1 MKSSLPFVSL
11 LGLLLAVDGASA
23 QVGVAGRI
31 GTLGIGAEAA
41 ISLSDRIVIRGGLG
55 LSQLKANTTFD
66 GVSVVLTLPESW
78 YNVGIDLY
86 LNGAFRIGGGILFK
100 PDDPTITG
108 AFEEEVEI
116 GGRTFTSAEIGTLT
130 GQVLSEDRAAYV
142 LIGFGKHTS
151 SGIGLSLDVGAA
163 FLGNPS
169 VTLAAEG
176 GTFPDQAELDA
187 RLELEAQDFEE
198 DMKAYLKIWPIL
210 SLGIRIG
217 IG

>member
-55 LSQLKANTTFD
+55 LSRLEANTTFD

-100 PDDPTITG
+100 LDDPTITG
-108 AFEEEVEI
+108 AFEDEVEI
-116 GGRTFTSAEIGTLT
+116 GGRTFTSAEIGILT

-187 RLELEAQDFEE
+187 RLELEAQAFEE

>member
-31 GTLGIGAEAA
+31 GTLGLGAEAA
-41 ISLSDRIVIRGGLG
+41 IGLSDRIVIRGGMG
-55 LSQLKANTTFD
+55 LSQLEANTTFD
-66 GVSVVLTLPESW
+66 GVSVILTLPESW

-187 RLELEAQDFEE
+187 RLELEAQAFEE

>member
-23 QVGVAGRI
+23 QVGVAGRV

-55 LSQLKANTTFD
+55 LSQLEANTTFD

-86 LNGAFRIGGGILFK
+86 LNGSFRIGGGILFK

-108 AFEEEVEI
+108 AFEDEVEI
-116 GGRTFTSAEIGTLT
+116 GGRTFTSAEIGILT
-130 GQVLSEDRAAYV
+130 GQVLSEDRAPYV

-187 RLELEAQDFEE
+187 RLELEAQAFEE

>member
-41 ISLSDRIVIRGGLG
+41 IGLSDRIVIRGGMG
-55 LSQLKANTTFD
+55 LSQLEANTTFD
-66 GVSVVLTLPESW
+66 GVSVILTLPESW

-108 AFEEEVEI
+108 AFEDEVEI

-187 RLELEAQDFEE
+187 RLELEAQAFEE

>member
-23 QVGVAGRI
+23 QVGVAGRV

-55 LSQLKANTTFD
+55 LSQLEANTTFD

-86 LNGAFRIGGGILFK
+86 LNGSFRIGGGILFK

-108 AFEEEVEI
+108 AFEDEVEI
-116 GGRTFTSAEIGTLT
+116 GGRTFTSAEIGILT
-130 GQVLSEDRAAYV
+130 GQVLSEDRAPYV

-163 FLGNPS
+163 FLRNPS

-187 RLELEAQDFEE
+187 RLELEAQAFEE

>member
-1 MKSSLPFVSL
+1 MKNSLPFVSL

-41 ISLSDRIVIRGGLG
+41 IGLSDRIVIRGGMG
-55 LSQLKANTTFD
+55 LSQLEANTTFD
-66 GVSVVLTLPESW
+66 GVSVILTLPESW

-187 RLELEAQDFEE
+187 RLELEAQAFEE

>member
-1 MKSSLPFVSL
+1 M
-11 LGLLLAVDGASA
+11 
-23 QVGVAGRI
+23 
-31 GTLGIGAEAA
+31 
-41 ISLSDRIVIRGGLG
+41 
-55 LSQLKANTTFD
+55 
-66 GVSVVLTLPESW
+66 
-78 YNVGIDLY
+78 
-86 LNGAFRIGGGILFK
+86 
-100 PDDPTITG
+100 
-108 AFEEEVEI
+108 
-116 GGRTFTSAEIGTLT
+116 
-130 GQVLSEDRAAYV
+130 SEDRAAYV

-187 RLELEAQDFEE
+187 RLELEAQAFEE

>member
-23 QVGVAGRI
+23 QVGVAARV

-41 ISLSDRIVIRGGLG
+41 ISPSDRIVIRGGFG
-55 LSQLKANTTFD
+55 LSQLEANTTFD

-86 LNGAFRIGGGILFK
+86 LNGSFRIGGGILFK

-108 AFEEEVEI
+108 AFEDEVEI

-187 RLELEAQDFEE
+187 RLELEAQAFEE

>member
-1 MKSSLPFVSL
+1 MKNSLPFVSL
-11 LGLLLAVDGASA
+11 LALLLAVDGASA

-31 GTLGIGAEAA
+31 GTLGLGAEAA
-41 ISLSDRIVIRGGLG
+41 IGLSDRIVIRGGMG
-55 LSQLKANTTFD
+55 LSQLEANTTFD

-86 LNGAFRIGGGILFK
+86 LNGSFRIGGGILFK

-108 AFEEEVEI
+108 AFEDEVEI

-187 RLELEAQDFEE
+187 RLELEAQAFEE

>member
-55 LSQLKANTTFD
+55 LSQLEANTTFD

-86 LNGAFRIGGGILFK
+86 LNGSFRIGGGILFK

-108 AFEEEVEI
+108 AFEDEVEI

-187 RLELEAQDFEE
+187 RLELEAQAFEE

>member
-55 LSQLKANTTFD
+55 LSQLEANTTFD

-108 AFEEEVEI
+108 AFEDEVEI

-187 RLELEAQDFEE
+187 RLELEAQAFEE